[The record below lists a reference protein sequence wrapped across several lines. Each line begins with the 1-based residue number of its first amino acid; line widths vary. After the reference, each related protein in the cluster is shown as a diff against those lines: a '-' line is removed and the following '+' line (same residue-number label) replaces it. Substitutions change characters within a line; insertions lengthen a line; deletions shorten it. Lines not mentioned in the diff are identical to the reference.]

1 MTKTKIDII
10 SGFLGAGKT
19 TFMKKLIGDALKDEK
34 VVIVENEFGEIGIDS
49 GFLKETGITVS
60 EINGGCVCCT
70 LVGDFTANLREV
82 IETYHPDRILV
93 EPSGV
98 AKLSDVMVSVMEV
111 AETMDCQMGALVTVI
126 NALKASKQLK
136 AFGEFFIDQIEHAT
150 TIVLSRSQKASPE
163 QLEFCTRQIQE
174 HNPKATV
181 ITTPWDQLTGKVL
194 LSAIEGKDSLEVQ
207 ALASMHHEQE
217 EAEHHH
223 HDHEHGEGH
232 ACCHHDHDHEHEEGH
247 SCHHDHEHEHEEG
260 HGCHHDHEHE
270 HEEGHSCHHDHEQG
284 EGHACCHHDHDHED
298 GHSCHHDHEHGESHG
313 CCHHDHGHG
322 HHHADDIFTT
332 WGKETPH
339 VFARETIENAMRAFA
354 KTEDYGYIVRSKG
367 IVPCEDG
374 TWLYFDLVDGEYEIR
389 TGEPDYTGRLVVI
402 GTDVREE
409 KLEEVFGLA

>member
-1 MTKTKIDII
+1 MSLHVLLPEKGRKMAKTKIDII

-207 ALASMHHEQE
+207 ALASLHHEQE

-232 ACCHHDHDHEHEEGH
+232 ACCHHDHDHEE
-247 SCHHDHEHEHEEG
+247 
-260 HGCHHDHEHE
+260 
-270 HEEGHSCHHDHEQG
+270 
-284 EGHACCHHDHDHED
+284 

>member
-1 MTKTKIDII
+1 MSLRVLLPEKGRKMAKTKIDII

-247 SCHHDHEHEHEEG
+247 SCHHDHEH
-260 HGCHHDHEHE
+260 
-270 HEEGHSCHHDHEQG
+270 G
-284 EGHACCHHDHDHED
+284 EGHA
-298 GHSCHHDHEHGESHG
+298 

-409 KLEEVFGLA
+409 KLEEVFSHDRSRMR